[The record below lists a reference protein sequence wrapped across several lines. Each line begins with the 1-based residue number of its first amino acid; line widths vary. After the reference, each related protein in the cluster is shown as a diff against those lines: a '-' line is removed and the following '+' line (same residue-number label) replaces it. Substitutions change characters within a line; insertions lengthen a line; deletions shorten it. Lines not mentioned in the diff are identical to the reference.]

1 MVGAA
6 DSKNQKSTAVEYDP
20 LADIIAKME
29 QALQEAD
36 KQLSQLQAQLPF
48 LQFYPRPVYLNIEK
62 SYLVRR
68 LHWAAR
74 TGGFVGII
82 LYGGEGSGKTATA
95 LRLLFNVYGS
105 WSKALSM
112 LFFRWQDLREVL
124 DRASDLGYRIP
135 AVLWDDMGVYGSKN
149 LWFYDMDTALDIN
162 ASIEL
167 IRTSVAGFI
176 GTTVS
181 PDNVLKALRGRPN
194 WIVCELTRTGQFTSY
209 MRCYYYKVL
218 PSGTV
223 KTRKLRDEQ
232 GDYVEGD
239 VKIKLP
245 DNVYLAYWQAR
256 RKWKQQFQQY
266 MKQRQARKTAKAKP

>member
-1 MVGAA
+1 VEAA
-6 DSKNQKSTAVEYDP
+6 ERRKQESTAAEFDP
-20 LADIIAKME
+20 IAEIVAKME
-29 QALQEAD
+29 QALKEAD
-36 KQLSQLQAQLPF
+36 EKLSQYQSKIPL
-48 LQFYPRPVYLNIEK
+48 LQFSPRPVYLNIEE

-68 LHWAAR
+68 LHWAAI

-112 LFFRWQDLREVL
+112 LFFRWQDLRDVL
-124 DRASDLGYRIP
+124 DQAAELGYRIP
-135 AVLWDDMGVYGSKN
+135 CVLWDDMGVYGSKN
-149 LWFYDMDTALDIN
+149 LWFYDMDTALDIDS
-162 ASIEL
+162 SIEL
-167 IRTSVAGFI
+167 IRTSAAGFI

-194 WIVCELTRTGQFTSY
+194 WIVCELVRTGQFTSF

-218 PSGTV
+218 PSGSV
-223 KTRKLRDEQ
+223 KTRKLKDEH
-232 GDYVEGD
+232 GDYVEGTVD
-239 VKIKLP
+239 IKLP

-256 RKWKQQFQQY
+256 RRWRQQFKQY
-266 MKQRQARKTAKAKP
+266 MQKRKARKAAKAKP